1 MNNCKRSGKIDALT
15 GFRFMAIMVIIISHL
30 EFIGEYEKIGLFYK
44 TYIHNATL
52 GVDYFFMLS
61 GFGMM
66 LSYQKKSNSLMING
80 VKDCIM
86 FAKKHVKKIY
96 ILYLISMASTIP
108 YYIYMNITAWGGDFQ
123 DALLKIVIESIP
135 CIFLVQSAIGLKV
148 FSHSFNSVIIPGL
161 FEPPVR
167 TLRATIPE
175 NESHIFR

>member
-1 MNNCKRSGKIDALT
+1 MDALT

-66 LSYQKKSNSLMING
+66 LSYQKKSNSPMING

-108 YYIYMNITAWGGDFQ
+108 YYIYMNITAWGGGTS
-123 DALLKIVIESIP
+123 KT
-135 CIFLVQSAIGLKV
+135 
-148 FSHSFNSVIIPGL
+148 HY
-161 FEPPVR
+161 
-167 TLRATIPE
+167 
-175 NESHIFR
+175 

>member
-66 LSYQKKSNSLMING
+66 LSYQKKSNSPMING

-108 YYIYMNITAWGGDFQ
+108 YYIYMNITAWGGG
-123 DALLKIVIESIP
+123 LPRCIIKNCNRKYSMYISSSISYR
-135 CIFLVQSAIGLKV
+135 IKSI
-148 FSHSFNSVIIPGL
+148 
-161 FEPPVR
+161 
-167 TLRATIPE
+167 
-175 NESHIFR
+175 

>member
-66 LSYQKKSNSLMING
+66 LSYQKKSNSPMING

-86 FAKKHVKKIY
+86 FAKKHVKKNLYFIFDFNGKY
-96 ILYLISMASTIP
+96 NSILYIYEYNCVGGLPRRIIKNCNRKYSMYISS
-108 YYIYMNITAWGGDFQ
+108 
-123 DALLKIVIESIP
+123 SISYR
-135 CIFLVQSAIGLKV
+135 IKSI
-148 FSHSFNSVIIPGL
+148 
-161 FEPPVR
+161 
-167 TLRATIPE
+167 
-175 NESHIFR
+175 

>member
-66 LSYQKKSNSLMING
+66 LSYQKKSNSPMING

-86 FAKKHVKKIY
+86 SVSYTH
-96 ILYLISMASTIP
+96 LTLPTI
-108 YYIYMNITAWGGDFQ
+108 A
-123 DALLKIVIESIP
+123 
-135 CIFLVQSAIGLKV
+135 
-148 FSHSFNSVIIPGL
+148 
-161 FEPPVR
+161 
-167 TLRATIPE
+167 
-175 NESHIFR
+175 